1 MTQGNHPCFI
11 VASLLDG
18 VNNMVYFHAKYG
30 MVTDDGSITNDIDMG
45 MLTRKLWWWW
55 WLIIWLYVVE
65 RMMDDHFLRM
75 LSWLSW
81 WKICFHQHWTMQT
94 PRKISKR
101 WWLVVGW
108 TGSLGNDA
116 WEDAAVER
124 GLHHASYGKFHR
136 ENDVKPVDYWEYR
149 SFRQTKKWLWLLK
162 LRLKFR

>member
-45 MLTRKLWWWW
+45 MLTRKLWWW

-108 TGSLGNDA
+108 TEA
-116 WEDAAVER
+116 WEMMPGKMQQLNGGYTTQVM
-124 GLHHASYGKFHR
+124 ASFIGKMMW
-136 ENDVKPVDYWEYR
+136 NQWTIGSTVVSGKPKNGCGY
-149 SFRQTKKWLWLLK
+149 LNCA
-162 LRLKFR
+162 